1 MYQPEDG
8 RSTLGTEGNVARGHP
23 SGDGR
28 IQQAQF
34 FGVEHRRILS
44 YFPRLSST
52 EPQKIIIPDTRPAP
66 GPDDAESL
74 DVWGFRDTHFDINEN
89 GHVIIR
95 GTRYELSGKEL
106 PRFLPWVR
114 EVLESDVDPRDV
126 HQPSY
131 PTAIPEPRFTP
142 EFMADLRGFLT
153 VHQIE
158 TDAEIRLRHGHGHTQ
173 EEMYSI
179 KYTQL
184 GRVPDLVAYPETE
197 AQVTSLVESAKKH
210 NASLIPYGGGT
221 NVTDAL
227 RCDAREQRTILS
239 VDLGR
244 MNRILWID
252 RENMMACIQAGAVG
266 RHIMANLAKYGV
278 TMGHEPDSVE
288 FSTLGGWIATN
299 ASGMKKNRYGNIED
313 LVLDVSVAT
322 AAGALQ
328 RTSASPR
335 ESVGL
340 DLRRLMFGSEGTLG
354 IITSAVLKIFPLPE
368 SQKYGSVLFP
378 TFEDGFKFMYE
389 LTREATPPASVRLVD
404 NLQSQFG
411 LALKPKSSGGLADL
425 KSKAERFF
433 VTKIKGFEP
442 TKMVACTLVFE
453 GTRAEVERQ
462 ERDVYRIAARHGGMK
477 AGDEN
482 GRRGY
487 QLTYSIAY
495 IRDFLMNYY
504 IIAESFETSVPWSGA
519 LALCE
524 NVKRRLAEEYGR
536 RGLPG
541 KPFVTARVTQIYRTG
556 VCIYFYFGFY
566 YKGIPNPHEVYI
578 ELENMARDEILKS
591 GGSLSH
597 HHGVGKLRRAFLP
610 RIMSEATIRLKREL
624 KKSLD
629 PANIFGAGNQ
639 GLDME

>member
-1 MYQPEDG
+1 LTHKD
-8 RSTLGTEGNVARGHP
+8 
-23 SGDGR
+23 
-28 IQQAQF
+28 QA
-34 FGVEHRRILS
+34 S
-44 YFPRLSST
+44 
-52 EPQKIIIPDTRPAP
+52 IIYPDAPPAP
-66 GPDDAESL
+66 SPAEEESL
-74 DVWGFRDTHFDINEN
+74 DVWGFRDTRFDFNEN

-95 GTRYELSGKEL
+95 GSRYELSGKEL

-114 EVLESDVDPRDV
+114 EVLECDVNPRNINA
-126 HQPSY
+126 PSY
-131 PTAIPEPRFTP
+131 PTTIPDPQVSSAFVN
-142 EFMADLRGFLT
+142 DLKQFLRPD
-153 VHQIE
+153 QLDKAGE
-158 TDAEIRLRHGHGHTQ
+158 MRLRHGHGHTQ

-179 KYTQL
+179 KYTRL
-184 GRVPDLVAYPETE
+184 GRIPDIVVYPESE
-197 AQVTSLVESAKKH
+197 AEVVNLVEAAKKH
-210 NASLIPYGGGT
+210 GVSLIPYGGGT

-227 RCDAREQRTILS
+227 RCDTREQRTIAS
-239 VDLGR
+239 VDMRR

-252 RENMMACIQAGAVG
+252 RTNMMACIEAGAVG
-266 RHIMANLAKYGV
+266 RNIMRELEKYGV

-313 LVLDVSVAT
+313 LVLDVGVVT
-322 AAGALQ
+322 ASGKLE

-340 DLRRLMFGSEGTLG
+340 DLRRLIFGSEGILG
-354 IITSAVLKIFPLPE
+354 IITAAVVKIFPLPGV
-368 SQKYGSVLFP
+368 QKYGSVLFP
-378 TFEDGFKFMYE
+378 TFEHGFAFMYD
-389 LTREATPPASVRLVD
+389 LAREAIPPASVRLVD
-404 NLQSQFG
+404 NLQFRFG
-411 LALKPKSSGGLADL
+411 LALKPTSQGMLADL

-433 VTKIKGFEP
+433 VTTVKGFEP
-442 TKMVACTLVFE
+442 GKMVACTLVFE
-453 GTRAEVERQ
+453 GTSAEVEQ
-462 ERDVYRIAARHGGMK
+462 QQRDLYRIAARHGGMK
-477 AGDEN
+477 AGAEN

-487 QLTYSIAY
+487 QLTFSIAY

-504 IIAESFETSVPWSGA
+504 IIAESFETSVPWSHA

-524 NVKRRLAEEYGR
+524 NVKRRLVDEYQR

-541 KPFVTARVTQIYRTG
+541 KPFVSARVTQIYPTG

-566 YKGIPNPHEVYI
+566 YKGIPNPQEVYL

-610 RIMSEATIRLKREL
+610 RIMSETAIRWKHEL

-639 GLDME
+639 GLDAR